1 MTRKM
6 IAFLLLFV
14 LTATGCTSGS
24 LPPPEAKTIFVSTF
38 SSAGNGNDRIPETI
52 AERETAATPERVEPE
67 NAEPEIPTE
76 KTDVSMP
83 NAPDSS
89 HDTATD
95 EAKASESDV
104 PETANA
110 VETAEA
116 DKPAE
121 TQKPQGLPPVSETAN
136 PSVTEEPPETE
147 SPKTVPPAPEPPKT
161 EEPPEPVNPP
171 KTEPPV
177 TTEPPKPTEPP
188 VTEEPPAPEEPEPPK
203 EPTQADFDRIIAEV
217 RAYAE
222 SYRDKGFTFEWDDAM
237 EFGWEVGWFGAP
249 SVKYDGVDGVIEIL
263 KLHVDR
269 IYKAATDSK
278 KGVPSSVMPYKVV
291 QIDADGEIAFAVI
304 YGG

>member
-1 MTRKM
+1 MTRKI
-6 IAFLLLFV
+6 IAFMLLLS
-14 LTATGCTSGS
+14 LTAAAAGCTATVSTPGS
-24 LPPPEAKTIFVSTF
+24 LPPQEAKTFFAQTF
-38 SSAGNGNDRIPETI
+38 SSAGDGDDRIPETI
-52 AERETAATPERVEPE
+52 AERETMATPERVEPE

-95 EAKASESDV
+95 EAKTSESAVESDV

-110 VETAEA
+110 FETAEA

-136 PSVTEEPPETE
+136 PSVTEEPPE
-147 SPKTVPPAPEPPKT
+147 PA
-161 EEPPEPVNPP
+161 NPP
-171 KTEPPV
+171 KAEPPV
-177 TTEPPKPTEPP
+177 TTEPPKPTEPL

-222 SYRDKGFTFEWDDAM
+222 SYRDKGFTFEWNDAM

>member
-1 MTRKM
+1 MTRKI

-24 LPPPEAKTIFVSTF
+24 LPPQEAKTFFAKTF
-38 SSAGNGNDRIPETI
+38 SSAGDGDDRIPETI
-52 AERETAATPERVEPE
+52 AERETAATPERVELE
-67 NAEPEIPTE
+67 KVEPEIPTE
-76 KTDVSMP
+76 KTDASMP

-89 HDTATD
+89 HDTATN
-95 EAKASESDV
+95 EAKASESVAESDV

-121 TQKPQGLPPVSETAN
+121 MQKPQGLPTVSETEN

-147 SPKTVPPAPEPPKT
+147 SPKTVPSTPGPPKT
-161 EEPPEPVNPP
+161 EEPPEPVN
-171 KTEPPV
+171 
-177 TTEPPKPTEPP
+177 PPKPTEPP